1 MLSFF
6 APPALV
12 ECGYTIPAAQLFCE
26 AVGAW
31 FALMFLVVVA
41 RNPFP
46 TKNQFISGLM
56 ICQLAGEFHLSLSPS
71 KFGVLRCARLVPS
84 TVHPVSTLKMNTAAS
99 R

>member
-46 TKNQFISGLM
+46 TKNQFIVRPVEAL
-56 ICQLAGEFHLSLSPS
+56 FLSIVDGYPS
-71 KFGVLRCARLVPS
+71 LDS
-84 TVHPVSTLKMNTAAS
+84 
-99 R
+99 